1 MRKHILLL
9 VACILFAVPNIT
21 LASGQNTNY
30 KRMAIVI
37 DDFGNNMKGTEQIL
51 NLPVP
56 LTVAVMPFM
65 SSTKQDAELAH
76 QKGHEVIVHMPM
88 EPKNGKSSWL
98 GPGAIT
104 LDLSDEEIRKR
115 TLDAVKNVP
124 HAVGMNNH
132 MGSKITEDKRAMSII
147 LQVCKEQGL
156 YYLDSKTSGNS
167 KAKEIAELVG
177 VPLLENNYF
186 FDDEYSELHINKQA
200 RSIGQQLQNKRQLI
214 AIGHVGVPGPITFE
228 AIKRNIPAYEKK
240 AQLVKVSH
248 LIPEIKML
256 DKKFN

>member
-1 MRKHILLL
+1 MRKKILMF
-9 VACILFAVPNIT
+9 VACFLFMIPSATI
-21 LASGQNTNY
+21 ASEQKINN
-30 KRMAIVI
+30 KRLAIVI

-51 NLPVP
+51 NLPIP

-65 SSTKQDAELAH
+65 PSSKKDAQLAH

-88 EPKNGKSSWL
+88 EPKSGKSSWL

-104 LDLSDEEIRKR
+104 TDLSNEEIRKR
-115 TLDAVKNVP
+115 TLQAIKNIP

-132 MGSKITEDKRAMSII
+132 MGSKITEDKRVMSII

-167 KAKEIAELVG
+167 KAKEIAGLVG

-186 FDDEYSELHINKQA
+186 FDDQYSEAHINLQA
-200 RSIGQQLQNKRQLI
+200 KNISLRLQNQNQLI
-214 AIGHVGVPGPITFE
+214 AIGHVGLPGPFTF
-228 AIKRNIPAYEKK
+228 AALKRNIPMYEKN

>member
-1 MRKHILLL
+1 
-9 VACILFAVPNIT
+9 
-21 LASGQNTNY
+21 
-30 KRMAIVI
+30 
-37 DDFGNNMKGTEQIL
+37 MKGTEQIL
-51 NLPVP
+51 NLPIP

-65 SSTKQDAELAH
+65 PSSKKDAELAN
-76 QKGHEVIVHMPM
+76 QNGHEVIVHMPM
-88 EPKNGKSSWL
+88 EPKSGKSSWL

-104 LDLSDEEIRKR
+104 TDLSNEEIRER
-115 TLDAVKNVP
+115 TLQAIKNIP

-132 MGSKITEDKRAMSII
+132 MGSKITEDKRVMSII

-177 VPLLENNYF
+177 VPILENNYF
-186 FDDEYSELHINKQA
+186 LDDQYSEAHINLQA
-200 RSIGQQLQNKRQLI
+200 RNIGLQLQNHDQLI
-214 AIGHVGVPGPITFE
+214 AIGHVGLPGPFTFA
-228 AIKRNIPAYEKK
+228 AIKKNIPMYEKS

-256 DKKFN
+256 DKKLN